1 MTITAR
7 SIASRTESDLRGLVF
22 VFSVVFSSELL
33 SVEKKTEAC
42 FACHGKGG
50 TSTLPLTPSLAGQ
63 PAFFVVAQL
72 FLFRDGR
79 RGAAPQQMYDAAKN
93 LSDEDLRSWGE
104 FLSKLAP
111 PAPPKSAP
119 DAARFASGRALAGQH
134 KCGACH
140 NPDYSGREQ
149 MPRIANQREDYLLKA
164 LRDYKSGA
172 RTGYGFA
179 SMPEA
184 MAGLRD
190 AELVDLAHYL
200 YHFRAPRGVK

>member
-1 MTITAR
+1 
-7 SIASRTESDLRGLVF
+7 LRGLVF
-22 VFSVVFSSELL
+22 AIALVLSSELPA
-33 SVEKKTEAC
+33 VEKQAEVC

-50 TSTLPLTPSLAGQ
+50 ASTLPLTPSIAGQ

-79 RGAAPQQMYDAAKN
+79 RGAAPNPMYDAARN
-93 LSDEDLRSWGE
+93 MSDDDLRSWGE
-104 FLSKLAP
+104 YLSTLTP

-119 DAARFASGRALAGQH
+119 NATRFARGRALAAQH
-134 KCGACH
+134 NCGTCH
-140 NPDYSGREQ
+140 NQDYSGREQ
-149 MPRIANQREDYLLKA
+149 MPRLANQREDYLLKA

-184 MAGLRD
+184 VAGLRD
-190 AELVDLAHYL
+190 ADLADLAHFLAYL
-200 YHFRAPRGVK
+200 PAQRGAKR